1 MNKIFFNIALL
12 FACITLLV
20 CSLFCIHVQLQKEKT
35 PLEVNNTDTLRF
47 RVQELEN
54 EITVLHGQRFA
65 LIRDTARIYQKYHEL
80 VSRINADST
89 PKQQYETLK
98 ELTGKE
104 QPKAIDVNQK
114 LAEGIL
120 CADLLTNI
128 KAQLTLADSVSA
140 LQDSVIVT
148 EKQELNEFKILILNS
163 LKESK
168 VKDQGY
174 NRVKRKLHVWRGF
187 ALIQC
192 AAITSALTIYKL
204 SH

>member
-12 FACITLLV
+12 IACITLLV
-20 CSLFCIHVQLQKEKT
+20 CSLFCMHVQLQKEKT
-35 PLEVNNTDTLRF
+35 PLQVNVSDTLRF
-47 RVQELEN
+47 RVKELEN

-65 LIRDTARIYQKYHEL
+65 LIRDTARIYKKYNEL
-80 VSRINADST
+80 VLRINADTT

-98 ELTGKE
+98 ELTDIE
-104 QPKAIDVNQK
+104 NPKANDVNQK

-120 CADLLTNI
+120 CADLLINS
-128 KAQLTLADSVSA
+128 KAQLALADSVSA

-148 EKQELNEFKILILNS
+148 QKTELNEFKTSLSNS

-168 VKDQGY
+168 EKDHGY
-174 NRVKRKLHVWRGF
+174 NRVKRKSHVWRGF

-192 AAITSALTIYKL
+192 AAITSALIIYKL

>member
-12 FACITLLV
+12 IACITLLV
-20 CSLFCIHVQLQKEKT
+20 CSLFCIHVELKKEKT
-35 PLEVNNTDTLRF
+35 PLQVNVSDTLRF

-65 LIRDTARIYQKYHEL
+65 LILDTARIYKKYNEL
-80 VSRINADST
+80 VSRINADTTS
-89 PKQQYETLK
+89 KQQYETLK

-104 QPKAIDVNQK
+104 QPKANDVNLK

-120 CADLLTNI
+120 CADLLTNT
-128 KAQLTLADSVSA
+128 KAQLALSDSVSA
-140 LQDSVIVT
+140 LRDSVIVT
-148 EKQELNEFKILILNS
+148 EKQELNEFKTLLSNS
-163 LKESK
+163 LKESDA
-168 VKDQGY
+168 KDQDY

-187 ALIQC
+187 AFIQC
-192 AAITSALTIYKL
+192 AAITSAITIYKL

>member
-12 FACITLLV
+12 IACITLLV

-35 PLEVNNTDTLRF
+35 PLQVNNTDTLRF
-47 RVQELEN
+47 RVKELEN

-65 LIRDTARIYQKYHEL
+65 LINDTARIYKKYNEL
-80 VSRINADST
+80 VLRINTHTTEKD
-89 PKQQYETLK
+89 QYETLK
-98 ELTGKE
+98 VILDNP
-104 QPKAIDVNQK
+104 QPKANDVNLK

-120 CADLLTNI
+120 CADLLTNT
-128 KAQLTLADSVSA
+128 KAQLAIADYVSA

-148 EKQELNEFKILILNS
+148 QKLELKEFKTLLSNS
-163 LKESK
+163 LKESSG
-168 VKDQGY
+168 KDQAFT
-174 NRVKRKLHVWRGF
+174 RVTRKLHLWRGF

-192 AAITSALTIYKL
+192 AAITSAITIYKL